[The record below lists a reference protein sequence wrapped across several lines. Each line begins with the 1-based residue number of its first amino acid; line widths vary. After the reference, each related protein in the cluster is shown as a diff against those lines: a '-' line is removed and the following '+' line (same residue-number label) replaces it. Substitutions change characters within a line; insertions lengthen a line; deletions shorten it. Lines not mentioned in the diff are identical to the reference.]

1 MTRSERQDRAPRAER
16 QDRTPRTE
24 RQSRAPRAEGQ
35 DRTPRGERQDRAP
48 RSRPA
53 RGQGGQGS
61 ARGGANRAKAPAR
74 RKPAAAPP
82 AEFTLPETVT
92 PALPSVDA
100 FADLDMP
107 AALLK
112 TLAAQ
117 GVTEPFPIQGATL
130 PNSLAGRDILGR
142 AAPAPARPS
151 PSAWRCWPVPPV
163 AAASRA
169 PRSPWS
175 SSPPASWPSRSPTR

>member
-1 MTRSERQDRAPRAER
+1 MAGSRGQGAGSQAPAN
-16 QDRTPRTE
+16 
-24 RQSRAPRAEGQ
+24 G
-35 DRTPRGERQDRAP
+35 RGGAP
-48 RSRPA
+48 RSRN
-53 RGQGGQGS
+53 QGGS
-61 ARGGANRAKAPAR
+61 KPAAR
-74 RKPAAAPP
+74 RKPAVAAP
-82 AEFTLPETVT
+82 AEFALPETVT

-142 AAPAPARPS
+142 GRTGSERPS
-151 PSAWRCWPVPPV
+151 PSASPCWPAPPA